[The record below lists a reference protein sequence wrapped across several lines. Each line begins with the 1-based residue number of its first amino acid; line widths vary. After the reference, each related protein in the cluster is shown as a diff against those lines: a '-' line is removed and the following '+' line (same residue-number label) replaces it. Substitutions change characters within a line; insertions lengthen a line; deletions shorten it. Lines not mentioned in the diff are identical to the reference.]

1 MNRLKLYVNTLQG
14 LAGGTLFYIT
24 FFEVLDKE
32 KLSKGGMSGLLG
44 FCFIF
49 AGFAIMAAVN
59 AMGKRD
65 NFLTW
70 IGSLRDQLVYQ
81 Q

>member
-1 MNRLKLYVNTLQG
+1 MCSVYIKVIYCIQG

-32 KLSKGGMSGLLG
+32 KLSRGGMSGLLG

-59 AMGKRD
+59 AMGECNGDVGNITREILSK
-65 NFLTW
+65 
-70 IGSLRDQLVYQ
+70 
-81 Q
+81 

>member
-1 MNRLKLYVNTLQG
+1 M
-14 LAGGTLFYIT
+14 AGGTLFYIT

-32 KLSKGGMSGLLG
+32 KLAKGGMSGLLG

-59 AMGKRD
+59 AMGERVRIAYSRD
-65 NFLTW
+65 HGFW
-70 IGSLRDQLVYQ
+70 GQVW
-81 Q
+81 

>member
-1 MNRLKLYVNTLQG
+1 M
-14 LAGGTLFYIT
+14 AGGTLFYIT

-32 KLSKGGMSGLLG
+32 KLTKGGMNGLLG

-59 AMGKRD
+59 AMGEGERKRGQ
-65 NFLTW
+65 W
-70 IGSLRDQLVYQ
+70 PYRSACKVE
-81 Q
+81 

>member
-1 MNRLKLYVNTLQG
+1 MRFKIPLCIIVIHFISFQG

-32 KLSKGGMSGLLG
+32 KLSRGGMSGLLG

-59 AMGKRD
+59 AMGECMQWECGQS
-65 NFLTW
+65 NT
-70 IGSLRDQLVYQ
+70 
-81 Q
+81 

>member
-1 MNRLKLYVNTLQG
+1 M
-14 LAGGTLFYIT
+14 AGGTLFYIT

-59 AMGKRD
+59 AMGE
-65 NFLTW
+65 
-70 IGSLRDQLVYQ
+70 
-81 Q
+81 